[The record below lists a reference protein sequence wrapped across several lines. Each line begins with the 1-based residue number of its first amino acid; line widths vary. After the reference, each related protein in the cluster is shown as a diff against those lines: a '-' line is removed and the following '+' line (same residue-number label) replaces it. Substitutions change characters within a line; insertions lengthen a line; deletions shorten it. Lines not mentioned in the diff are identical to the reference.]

1 MVWRGPQVAGVLG
14 RWINGV
20 GGFGAPMAYERSIA
34 TVGAAIVVLAV
45 KLLRNC
51 SAAFRRFGGVAM
63 RRKKLL
69 AFVSSR
75 HCE

>member
-14 RWINGV
+14 GA
-20 GGFGAPMAYERSIA
+20 GLTELAGFGAPMEYAPSIA

-51 SAAFRRFGGVAM
+51 SAALRRFA
-63 RRKKLL
+63 
-69 AFVSSR
+69 
-75 HCE
+75 